1 MEREKR
7 KKKRKR
13 GERGRSSRRE
23 EKWGARMALAP
34 KSVFPLNF
42 RPFFFPNPP
51 RPSCANCVWG
61 ACNKPYAV
69 PVRCSYVVP
78 WRRGQKPCINTGGPL
93 GIPLSCLGK
102 SGSLGTGPRTMSSGS
117 ANDSGNRGAVVS
129 CPRASRPVNCSRS
142 KSETQWNPLVA
153 PATARHAHLEL
164 PLFRRL

>member
-1 MEREKR
+1 
-7 KKKRKR
+7 
-13 GERGRSSRRE
+13 
-23 EKWGARMALAP
+23 MALAP

-61 ACNKPYAV
+61 ACNKPYG
-69 PVRCSYVVP
+69 VRCARTVLVRCTMEKGAETVYQYRPSWHSTFLP
-78 WRRGQKPCINTGGPL
+78 G
-93 GIPLSCLGK
+93 GK

-117 ANDSGNRGAVVS
+117 ANGSGNRGAVVS

-164 PLFRRL
+164 PHFRRL